1 MRSQRAGKN
10 KVDESLRGRRGGERR
25 GGEGKPV
32 GLVFKRLFR
41 PLCRIVIRSKVSVLT
56 IVNG

>member
-1 MRSQRAGKN
+1 MR
-10 KVDESLRGRRGGERR
+10 ERGGGERR
-25 GGEGKPV
+25 GGEGMPV

-41 PLCRIVIRSKVSVLT
+41 PLCRIDIRSKVSVLT